1 VKCVVMPNFLK
12 IISSS
17 SSSSDER
24 AFLLYHNTL
33 PVPSHI
39 FNMVGLLSTFASFY
53 STVRYK

>member
-17 SSSSDER
+17 SSSSER